1 MKTTIL
7 YFITIIAL
15 AMTLGS
21 CQTEEV
27 APLRP
32 IGWLPGDKTPHPI
45 PTSIPP
51 AEVIRT
57 EFSGAT
63 KWRITF
69 NDPKFE
75 LKWAYQ
81 RFFSTV
87 DGSFRNLADLNS
99 SMKAT
104 SRVDMD
110 FLFGYARSPHQY
122 DNHLTYPEAAVMTKF
137 KPSDMSAW
145 DLAVAT
151 ELNPTEFQTAFESSP
166 FEAVSFQ
173 PYNYDKYGDESSL
186 YQDGDIFLFKTDRN
200 PARYGAIRI
209 VEASLIYQ
217 GIGPRI
223 VEVIVQAD
231 NNVFQLKN

>member
-1 MKTTIL
+1 MKTLSIYTLLAIL
-7 YFITIIAL
+7 LTF
-15 AMTLGS
+15 GG

-27 APLRP
+27 APKRSV
-32 IGWLPGDKTPHPI
+32 GWLPEDKTPNPI
-45 PTSIPP
+45 PASIPP

-69 NDPKFE
+69 NDPKFA

-81 RFFSTV
+81 RFFSTE
-87 DGSFRNLADLNS
+87 DGTFHNLADLNS
-99 SMKAT
+99 SVSAT
-104 SRVDMD
+104 NQVDMD
-110 FLFGYARSPHQY
+110 FLFGYVQSPHQY

-137 KPSDMSAW
+137 KPSDMSYW
-145 DLAVAT
+145 DLVVAT
-151 ELNPTEFQTAFESSP
+151 ELNPSAFETAFESSP

-173 PYNYDKYGDESSL
+173 PYNYENYGDESSL
-186 YQDGDIFLFKTDRN
+186 YQDGEIFLFKTDRN

-231 NNVFQLKN
+231 NDIFKLKN